1 MSSYN
6 FFFGLVW
13 FGLVFFVLDHG
24 VMDCI
29 FIMTCHDKITCCEF
43 FLISNFILFFSF
55 VNKFFLTP
63 FAIMYTFVHF
73 IYTKYINACI
83 HQGLNPRPHGSAPKF

>member
-1 MSSYN
+1 MHHVIIQL
-6 FFFGLVW
+6 FFW
-13 FGLVFFVLDHG
+13 FGLVLFFLDHG

-29 FIMTCHDKITCCEF
+29 FVMICHDKITCREIV
-43 FLISNFILFFSF
+43 LISFYFIFGF

-63 FAIMYTFVHF
+63 FAIMYMFVHF
-73 IYTKYINACI
+73 IYTKHINACI

>member
-1 MSSYN
+1 
-6 FFFGLVW
+6 
-13 FGLVFFVLDHG
+13 
-24 VMDCI
+24 
-29 FIMTCHDKITCCEF
+29 
-43 FLISNFILFFSF
+43 
-55 VNKFFLTP
+55 LTP